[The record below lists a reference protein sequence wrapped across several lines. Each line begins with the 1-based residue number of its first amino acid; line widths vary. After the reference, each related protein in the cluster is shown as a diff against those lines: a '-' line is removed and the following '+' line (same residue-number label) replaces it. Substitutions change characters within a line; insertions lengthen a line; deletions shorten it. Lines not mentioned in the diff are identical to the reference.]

1 MHVFIDTHVHVLVLH
16 VGACTFGILDVL
28 NIINTIILTTMHP
41 DPISCYHSVIARG
54 MTINHFHMHVHC
66 TCTLYMYIQMYM
78 YIYIQMYMYIYIQMY
93 MYIYIQMYI
102 CVYGRVTCIVFFLSL
117 SLFRLMRASSC

>member
-1 MHVFIDTHVHVLVLH
+1 MHVFIIDTHVH

-28 NIINTIILTTMHP
+28 NIILTTMHP

-66 TCTLYMYIQMYM
+66 TCTYKCTCMCTYKCTYVYMDM
-78 YIYIQMYMYIYIQMY
+78 
-93 MYIYIQMYI
+93 
-102 CVYGRVTCIVFFLSL
+102 
-117 SLFRLMRASSC
+117 